1 MLPRVINERKA
12 VSSVKDEMTRLEEE
26 AAIGGAVLRGFDEEF
41 KMLSTR
47 ECRVGWGWTDENG
60 TTKAVCPEFIS

>member
-1 MLPRVINERKA
+1 
-12 VSSVKDEMTRLEEE
+12 MTRLEEE